1 MGRVW
6 LAGLCVVAG
15 VGVLAGVG
23 WALLAAAAVVY
34 LTPVPP
40 RVRQLATS
48 ARDRATVAAGKAWR
62 WLSTGRHQVA
72 MGITP
77 VALVLVPFGTSLV
90 FGLGWA
96 LIVLGG
102 LAAGVGLLLGWDPRP
117 GTTP

>member
-40 RVRQLATS
+40 RVRTLATN
-48 ARDRATVAAGKAWR
+48 ARDWTAVAAGKAWR

>member
-1 MGRVW
+1 
-6 LAGLCVVAG
+6 
-15 VGVLAGVG
+15 
-23 WALLAAAAVVY
+23 
-34 LTPVPP
+34 
-40 RVRQLATS
+40 
-48 ARDRATVAAGKAWR
+48 
-62 WLSTGRHQVA
+62 

>member
-48 ARDRATVAAGKAWR
+48 TRDRAAAVAGKAWR
-62 WLSTGRHQVA
+62 WLTTGRHQVA
-72 MGITP
+72 MAITAA
-77 VALVLVPFGTSLV
+77 ALVLVPAGVGLRFGAP
-90 FGLGWA
+90 WA
-96 LIVLGG
+96 LVVLGG
-102 LAAGVGLLLGWDPRP
+102 MAAGVGLLLGWDPRP
-117 GTTP
+117 HTTP